1 MSLNNRWGQKKE
13 KDLNERLSEVL
24 RDKNNV
30 DGDDKHFIDN
40 LIRSLTNIGSEVWT
54 AAGFRTPHASE
65 EWKRT
70 QKDWFDGECDKIKA
84 TINHKS
90 STFDADLN
98 SLQSAVQKLID
109 GSAFDECPGMD
120 TFIDEEKK
128 KRNEYLF
135 KKEGNKL
142 LIQIDETGDS
152 EGFQKRLEQLEND
165 LVQLEKK
172 HNLTRDDNMKKE
184 IKKMQHLLQ
193 VKQFNEACNEMLTAL
208 DPKSASFE
216 SDIKTLEQKWSNL
229 LTKYKE
235 TLENDVYGHFS
246 PGKKNSELVETYIK
260 EMKEEW
266 NRQKQMCDDALQH
279 SGWKKSDSLIPQ
291 EEINDKRN
299 AFKQTYEKD
308 CYNDDKLNEEI
319 QKLDEEDR
327 KYNEAQQKYE
337 DEQKQKYSQKFCDNI
352 LANIPPEVTSAD
364 FESEMDKPMRE
375 VENNIRKGKGQEPC
389 GEETSYIMG
398 VPTIFPC
405 PVPNDVKANTCSN
418 YDNELDKRKEREN
431 LIKER
436 EEILNQTDLTSSQ
449 LREKIQ
455 GLKNIQGDK
464 AIQELTTQLNNRIIE
479 LEKEE
484 QLELLKGFSKKITDT
499 PPEGISYSKTL
510 EVYKNEWDIFSNK
523 YTWQNN
529 NNEVNSSVKSIAT
542 KIEEFDRH
550 KTKCDS
556 KFKDIYAEWN
566 KLGANYVLPDMG
578 DCIIDGMQ
586 QKLDSIQSD
595 IDLEKKQ
602 FEDIANGTKSVSKSQ
617 LKQFLK
623 HKDRI
628 PENLIGKLEE
638 LSERADSILQI
649 IGQQFSVLKTVV
661 DTYLSEKGEYDKNV
675 TERETQQKEIEE
687 RLMKATAQIQEN
699 MGTLKE
705 KTDLCNQQPQDLI

>member
-13 KDLNERLSEVL
+13 KDLNERLLKVL
-24 RDKNNV
+24 REKNNV

-40 LIRSLTNIGSEVWT
+40 LIRSLTGIGSEVWT

-109 GSAFDECPGMD
+109 DSAFDECPGMD
-120 TFIDEEKK
+120 TFIEEEKI

-142 LIQIDETGDS
+142 LIEIDQTGDA
-152 EGFQKRLEQLEND
+152 EGFQKRLQQLEND
-165 LVQLEKK
+165 LVKLEQTY
-172 HNLTRDDNMKKE
+172 NLTRDDIMKNE
-184 IKKMQHLLQ
+184 ISKMQHLLQ
-193 VKQFNEACNEMLTAL
+193 VKQFNEACDVMLTAL

-229 LTKYKE
+229 LTKYKQI
-235 TLENDVYGHFS
+235 LVNDE
-246 PGKKNSELVETYIK
+246 GKKNSELVNTYIK

-266 NRQKQMCDDALQH
+266 ETQKKMCDAALQH

-291 EEINDKRN
+291 EEIKDKRN
-299 AFKQTYEKD
+299 DFKEKYNKD

-319 QKLDEEDR
+319 SRLDKEDE

-418 YDNELDKRKEREN
+418 YDDELDKRKEREN

-436 EEILNQTDLTSSQ
+436 EEILNQTTGENHLTSSQ

-499 PPEGISYSKTL
+499 PPEGITYSKTL
-510 EVYKNEWDIFSNK
+510 EVYKKEWKIFSDK
-523 YTWQNN
+523 HTWQNN
-529 NNEVNSSVKSIAT
+529 NNAVNSSVISIAT
-542 KIEEFDRH
+542 KIEEFERH
-550 KTKCDS
+550 KTDCDN
-556 KFKDIYAEWN
+556 KYNDINAEWD

-586 QKLDSIQSD
+586 QKLDSIQSN

-602 FEDIANGTKSVSKSQ
+602 FDDIASGAKIVSKSQ
-617 LKQFLK
+617 IKEFLK
-623 HKDRI
+623 HRDRI
-628 PENLIGKLEE
+628 PKHIIGKLEE

-675 TERETQQKEIEE
+675 TKRETQQKGIEE